1 MNFYRFG
8 DVFEITSA
16 VQQVAAFIPARS
28 TSAVKKCD
36 IADEYFYVQ
45 ISIRPVDPNFGTKK
59 LGLKINQMGPNL
71 ALIALVACVVP
82 SALGQTFQYS
92 RGWTNGKRNGGG
104 GSGLS
109 PKETACELHRIKA
122 LLEGK
127 PLTPILPKA

>member
-1 MNFYRFG
+1 
-8 DVFEITSA
+8 
-16 VQQVAAFIPARS
+16 
-28 TSAVKKCD
+28 
-36 IADEYFYVQ
+36 
-45 ISIRPVDPNFGTKK
+45 
-59 LGLKINQMGPNL
+59 MGPNL

-127 PLTPILPKA
+127 PLTPYFWPCTYRLFSEPNERLMEPVSDVTKIQDPDSK